1 MVLGKLD
8 THMQMNKTKSLS
20 YTLHKNQ
27 LKVENIRFEAKNHL
41 EDYTAGKVINASLG
55 NGFLDTAPKA
65 QATKVKIK

>member
-27 LKVENIRFEAKNHL
+27 LQVENIRFEAKNCL
-41 EDYTAGKVINASLG
+41 EDYIAG
-55 NGFLDTAPKA
+55 
-65 QATKVKIK
+65 

>member
-8 THMQMNKTKSLS
+8 THMQMNKTKPLS

-27 LKVENIRFEAKNHL
+27 LKVENIRFEAKNL
-41 EDYTAGKVINASLG
+41 LQEYIAGKVTNASLHSD
-55 NGFLDTAPKA
+55 FLDTAPNA

>member
-8 THMQMNKTKSLS
+8 THMQMNKTKPLS

-27 LKVENIRFEAKNHL
+27 LKVENIRFEAKNL
-41 EDYTAGKVINASLG
+41 LQEYIAGKVTNASLRSD
-55 NGFLDTAPKA
+55 FLDIAPNA